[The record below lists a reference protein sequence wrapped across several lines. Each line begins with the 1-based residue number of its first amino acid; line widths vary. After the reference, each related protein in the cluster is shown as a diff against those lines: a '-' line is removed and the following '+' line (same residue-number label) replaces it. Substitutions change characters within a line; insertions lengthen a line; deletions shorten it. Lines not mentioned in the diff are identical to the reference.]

1 MKNALTYFITLL
13 IIASQS
19 VIANSPERLFEQ
31 ANTAYEAEQID
42 SAKKLYNQLINQGY
56 TSHQLHYNL
65 GNAHFKSGE
74 IAKSIL
80 HYERALKLKPNDE
93 DTRHN
98 LNVANGQITD
108 EFEELPSLFIT
119 SWWKGLIT
127 LFAPVTWWIIAIV
140 LFWIFVAFVTL
151 FILSKDIAVKKRL
164 VGGIVSALVLT
175 VLTVI
180 IAIFSFMELQS
191 HDNAIVIKA
200 TVSVYSEPQSG
211 STELYVIHSGLKVE
225 IQETNN
231 NWIEVRLPNGNKGW
245 IPQTSVTRI

>member
-1 MKNALTYFITLL
+1 MKNALTYFITLV
-13 IIASQS
+13 IFVCQSAMAS
-19 VIANSPERLFEQ
+19 SPERLFEE
-31 ANTAYEAEQID
+31 ANSAYESEQID
-42 SAKKLYNQLINQGY
+42 SAKTLYNQLINQGY

-74 IAKSIL
+74 VAQSIL

-119 SWWKGLIT
+119 NWWKGLIT
-127 LFAPVTWWIIAIV
+127 LFAPSTWWIIAIV
-140 LFWIFVAFVTL
+140 LFWVFVAFVTL
-151 FILSKDIAVKKRL
+151 FILTKDIAVKKRL
-164 VGGIVSALVLT
+164 VGGIVSALVIM

-180 IAIFSFMELQS
+180 ISIFSYIEMQS
-191 HDNAIVIKA
+191 HDNAIVMKSS
-200 TVSVYSEPQSG
+200 VSVFSEPQSNA
-211 STELYVIHSGLKVE
+211 TELYVIHSGLKVE
-225 IQETNN
+225 IQESNN

>member
-1 MKNALTYFITLL
+1 MKKALTYFITLL
-13 IIASQS
+13 IIACQS
-19 VIANSPERLFEQ
+19 AIASSPERLFEQ
-31 ANTAYEAEQID
+31 ANAAYEAEQID
-42 SAKKLYNQLINQGY
+42 SAKTLYNQLINQGY

-74 IAKSIL
+74 VAKSIL

-119 SWWKGLIT
+119 NWWKGLIT
-127 LFAPVTWWIIAIV
+127 LFAPATWRVVAIV
-140 LFWIFVAFVTL
+140 LFWIFVAFVTFFVL
-151 FILSKDIAVKKRL
+151 AKDVAVKKR
-164 VGGIVSALVLT
+164 VAGGIVTSLTLT

-180 IAIFSFMELQS
+180 IAIFSYMEMQNR
-191 HDNAIVIKA
+191 DNAIVMKA
-200 TVSVYSEPQSG
+200 AVSVYSEPQSNA
-211 STELYVIHSGLKVE
+211 TELYVIHSGLKVE
-225 IQETNN
+225 IQESIN

-245 IPQTSVTRI
+245 IPQTSITRI